1 MLKFSTKSVQT
12 LTKRHHFISLKTNLF
27 NIIELKKKSQ
37 PLVKSF
43 VIYSLCIPGITN
55 IIWAVETNIVYLSQ
69 YGTMVT
75 VVIQRCVDHMV
86 SQHHIPTLPGQK
98 RNIAY
103 KHFKVSH
110 QIHFNAHSPRV
121 WLFSKSILFYIPTH
135 NTPSNFSEF
144 GQWPPPPH
152 LCMDALVIFPMW
164 ELFLKGRK
172 FRWNSQFLYCVFMV
186 HSKGVMIAI

>member
-1 MLKFSTKSVQT
+1 M
-12 LTKRHHFISLKTNLF
+12 SLKPNLF
-27 NIIELKKKSQ
+27 NMIELKTKSQ

-43 VIYSLCIPGITN
+43 VINSLCIPGITI

-69 YGTMVT
+69 YGTRVT

-135 NTPSNFSEF
+135 IFPVFFLNLSS
-144 GQWPPPPH
+144 GPPPY
-152 LCMDALVIFPMW
+152 MDVLVILW
-164 ELFLKGRK
+164 LRCGKYTWKEEILKK
-172 FRWNSQFLYCVFMV
+172 VDKILNYFTVYLWNTVKKQLW
-186 HSKGVMIAI
+186 

>member
-1 MLKFSTKSVQT
+1 M
-12 LTKRHHFISLKTNLF
+12 SLN
-27 NIIELKKKSQ
+27 KKKSVHYLNFSLYQ
-37 PLVKSF
+37 KELEF
-43 VIYSLCIPGITN
+43 YIELIYSLCIPGITN

-69 YGTMVT
+69 YGTRVT

-121 WLFSKSILFYIPTH
+121 QLFSKSILFYIPTPIFPLTFL
-135 NTPSNFSEF
+135 NLANE
-144 GQWPPPPH
+144 PPH
-152 LCMDALVIFPMW
+152 AQMYWSFYDLMTQMW
-164 ELFLKGRK
+164 EIFLKGRK
-172 FRWNSQFLYCVFMV
+172 FGGSRKNSQFLYCVCMV
-186 HSKGVMIAI
+186 HCKGVMSYIVI

>member
-1 MLKFSTKSVQT
+1 M
-12 LTKRHHFISLKTNLF
+12 SLKPNLF
-27 NIIELKKKSQ
+27 NMIELKTKSQ

-43 VIYSLCIPGITN
+43 VINSLCIPGITN

-69 YGTMVT
+69 YGTRVT

-135 NTPSNFSEF
+135 
-144 GQWPPPPH
+144 
-152 LCMDALVIFPMW
+152 IFPVFFLNLATPLHGCVSHSMTQMW
-164 ELFLKGRK
+164 EIFLKGRN
-172 FRWNSQFLYCVFMV
+172 FEERR
-186 HSKGVMIAI
+186 